1 MLSEEK
7 IIPKI
12 LTFLTEHMKRDM
24 EYLIKKKDRQ
34 TQRDMMEILQLKDE
48 ILQLKEENLQLKKLK
63 ERNNE
68 LEVQVKEKSE
78 EI

>member
-34 TQRDMMEILQLKDE
+34 TQRDMMEILQLK
-48 ILQLKEENLQLKKLK
+48 EENLQLKKLK

-68 LEVQVKEKSE
+68 LEGQVKEKSE